1 MLNLFRVREWLLVKL
16 LFNLAVG
23 LVFLLSGQVKASE
36 MIMPLLLIFLY
47 ILSVGAFGYFV
58 NDVFDKKADV
68 KSGKPTKG
76 VMLPGVATIA
86 IPLILLG
93 VATIPFVF
101 IFSAP
106 QHYLLLVG
114 IHVFLLFT
122 YSVPYIKIKTS
133 FFGLFWDAL
142 YSYVMPALISV
153 AIVRQCCIIP
163 GITAFQMVLPI
174 IWLGLLGLRS
184 ILNHQIADYEYDV
197 KSEIHTFVISTGRK
211 LAVKVS
217 VIITVAELVF
227 FVFMLVFAF
236 DFLWKIVMLSLFL
249 FVITEVIL
257 SHKNFLNMYSKGGVW
272 AVINQFYDY
281 YLFMGIM
288 LWMAWQIHISFLAL
302 PAVFIIYRLSFHKW
316 FYHHVVLWIY
326 YKVKGGKRKIMGK

>member
-1 MLNLFRVREWLLVKL
+1 LLN
-16 LFNLAVG
+16 A
-23 LVFLLSGQVKASE
+23 QVKAPE
-36 MIMPLLLIFLY
+36 MIVPLLLIFLY
-47 ILSVGAFGYFV
+47 ILCIGAFGYFV

-68 KSGKPTKG
+68 KSGKPIKS
-76 VMLPGVATIA
+76 VKLSRVASIA
-86 IPLILLG
+86 IPLILLS

-114 IHVFLLFT
+114 IHVLLLFT
-122 YSVPYIKIKTS
+122 YSVPYIKIKAS
-133 FFGLFWDAL
+133 ILGLFWDAL
-142 YSYVMPALISV
+142 YSYVMPALITV

-163 GITAFQMVLPI
+163 DITPFRTALPI
-174 IWLGLLGLRS
+174 IWLSLLGLRS

-197 KSEIHTFVISTGRK
+197 KSGIHTFVVSVGRR

-236 DFLWKIVMLSLFL
+236 DFLWKIVLLSLFL

-257 SHKNFLNMYSKGGVW
+257 SNKNFLKMYNKGGVW

-281 YLFMGIM
+281 YLFMGVM
-288 LWMAWQIHISFLAL
+288 LWMAWQMHPACLLI
-302 PAVFIIYRLSFHKW
+302 PAVFVIYRLHLHKW
-316 FYHHVVLWIY
+316 FYYHVVLWIY
-326 YKVKGGKRKIMGK
+326 FKVKGGKRKIMGK